1 MKYGGDNMNNTYKAL
16 VVTGVLFASSVNA
29 EIAFNG
35 FASIVGG
42 VTTSS
47 DETLYGYDDAFDFSQ
62 GSLLALQASSDL
74 SEGLGVTV
82 QILAK
87 GEDDWAPSFEWAYV
101 SYDATDNLRLLAGRQ
116 RAPFYMYSDFLDV
129 SYAYTWIAPPKGVY
143 DLLIDTFDGIGAIY
157 GGNIGEFDTTLQV
170 LYGRN
175 SDEKSV
181 FGEDVNIDFKSMIG
195 GSYTINRDWL
205 TLRAGYFQADI
216 NIPHS
221 DINTL
226 AAGWQQVGFTGIANE
241 VYIAEDDAIFI
252 EAGFQIDYENFIMVG
267 EYTSLT
273 LDNTPL
279 ADQESYYIMGGWR
292 VDNLLFHLTY
302 GADEDTKSDI
312 TANVSWGLHSDI
324 DYLKAA
330 TQGLVNNQLVEQSY
344 ITLGLRWD
352 FHDSA
357 ALKFEYTDYTDD
369 LNGMND
375 SGLFRTAL
383 VTVF

>member
-1 MKYGGDNMNNTYKAL
+1 MNNTYKAL